1 MSALTRLSATKRVL
15 IPFLA
20 LLTLALAACA
30 GEEEEAPVT
39 PTVPPVAT
47 APPAATAT
55 VPAALEEAVSF
66 VTEDGTTIRGHLFG
80 AGDTAVI
87 LSHMR
92 PNDQRAWFDFARELA
107 AEGFTALTYDF
118 RGYGETGGDKDL
130 GLIDRD
136 LTAAIAFMEE
146 QGYSRIYLVGASMG
160 GTASLVVAAREDV
173 AGVVAVSAPARFEGL
188 EAGAAVADIEE
199 PKLFIASIDDGD
211 AFTSLQS
218 FNQAA
223 SEPKDDLTFEG
234 SAHGTELLE
243 GEHAAEF
250 KARIIQFLHETES

>member
-1 MSALTRLSATKRVL
+1 MKRVL

-20 LLTLALAACA
+20 LLTLALTACA

-107 AEGFTALTYDF
+107 AEGFAALTYDF
-118 RGYGETGGDKDL
+118 RGYGETGGDKQL
-130 GLIDRD
+130 GLLDRD
-136 LTAAIAFMEE
+136 LSAALDFMEG
-146 QGYSRIYLVGASMG
+146 QGFARIYLVGASMG
-160 GTASLVVAAREDV
+160 GTASLIVAAREDV
-173 AGVVAVSAPARFEGL
+173 AGVVSVSAPARFEGL
-188 EAGAAVADIEE
+188 DADAVVADIVE
-199 PKLFIASIDDGD
+199 PKLFIASIDDQSAYD
-211 AFTSLQS
+211 SLRAFVQ
-218 FNQAA
+218 QAT
-223 SEPKDDLTFEG
+223 EPSDDLTFEG

-250 KARIIQFLHETES
+250 KAQVLDFLAQAGS

>member
-1 MSALTRLSATKRVL
+1 MNTRRIA
-15 IPFLA
+15 FLGTLLLGA
-20 LLTLALAACA
+20 LLLAACA
-30 GEEEEAPVT
+30 EEEEAAVA
-39 PTVPPVAT
+39 PTVAPEAT

-55 VPAALEEAVSF
+55 VAVAEGEGEAVSF
-66 VTEDGTTIRGHLFG
+66 DTEDGITIRGHLFG
-80 AGDTAVI
+80 SGDTAVI

-107 AEGFTALTYDF
+107 DQGFTALTYDF

-146 QGYSRIYLVGASMG
+146 RGYTRIYLVGASMG

-188 EAGAAVADIEE
+188 EAGAAVANIDE

-234 SAHGTELLE
+234 GAHGTELLE
-243 GEHAAEF
+243 SEHAAEF